1 MTATPVENVKD
12 EVKKLLAN
20 SHDKFDEVFARGDL
34 NEINMVAKKWGS
46 MMELASKISVTGA

>member
-1 MTATPVENVKD
+1 MADVK
-12 EVKKLLAN
+12 EELKRLLAD
-20 SHDKFDEVFARGDL
+20 SHDELDEVFARGDL